1 MTIDEALIFT
11 RFLHYVPLLALFGIA
26 LFPLYAFPAKAAPP
40 ETFGRS
46 FLVSLTG
53 ISLLS
58 GLGWFYF
65 TVAAMT
71 DSMTP
76 DAETLWSAASETS
89 FGEVWSVHLILVAVL
104 LAASLLP
111 GQKAVSRGP
120 YLLLT
125 ALALASLAGAGHTEN
140 QQGTGF
146 VFHAAA
152 DGAHLLAAGAWL
164 GGLLALFALLQPSS
178 EKLARSNHE
187 LIGVLKR
194 FSGMGYATVAILIAS
209 GLINSFYL
217 VGTVS
222 AAFATPYGR
231 FLLIKLAAFSAM
243 ILLAAA
249 NRFWLMPILARDAL
263 ERSEA
268 FYLRRL
274 RLHVVGEQILGV
286 LILWLVSMLG
296 TMEPAINSLAAVPLQ

>member
-268 FYLRRL
+268 FYFA
-274 RLHVVGEQILGV
+274 G
-286 LILWLVSMLG
+286 SACM
-296 TMEPAINSLAAVPLQ
+296 S

>member
-1 MTIDEALIFT
+1 MTIAEALIFT

-26 LFPLYAFPAKAAPP
+26 LFPLYAFSAKAALP
-40 ETFGRS
+40 EAFGRS
-46 FLVSLTG
+46 FLVSLAG
-53 ISLLS
+53 VSLLS

-65 TVAAMT
+65 TAAAMT

-89 FGEVWSVHLILVAVL
+89 FGEVWSVHLILIALLLVAL
-104 LAASLLP
+104 LL
-111 GQKAVSRGP
+111 QKAVSRRT
-120 YLLLT
+120 YLLLA

-140 QQGTGF
+140 QEGAGF
-146 VFHAAA
+146 VIHAAA

-164 GGLLALFALLQPSS
+164 GGLLTLFALLRPSF
-178 EKLARSNHE
+178 EKLARTNHE

-194 FSGMGYATVAILIAS
+194 FSGMGYAAVAILIAS

-217 VGTVS
+217 VGTAS
-222 AAFATPYGR
+222 AAFAAPYGR
-231 FLLIKLAAFSAM
+231 LLLLKLAAFAAM
-243 ILLAAA
+243 VLLAAV
-249 NRFWLMPILARDAL
+249 NRFWLMPILVRNAL
-263 ERSEA
+263 ERGA
-268 FYLRRL
+268 PRYFRQL

-286 LILWLVSMLG
+286 LIVWLVSVLG